1 MFDFKD
7 LQRKWR
13 VNTMSMVYSQVD
25 LSQGE
30 VQEVGK
36 YIEFLILTLK
46 NNKKRISL
54 NLRPANN
61 TRNDFSKQDNNFQKD
76 DQ

>member
-61 TRNDFSKQDNNFQKD
+61 TRNDFSKQDNYFQKD